1 MNYDSRY
8 YTLDDTFHRGY
19 ELCILIALA
28 TAILHIRPVNILS
41 NSRENIDMFIFSLSV
56 GIANVLCIGRAV
68 EVYFNVIGEKAAK
81 SASIREIIWFS
92 PPIIF
97 YTTAA
102 ILSGLKYYS
111 SDHHQQPYGYTN
123 ITSGYGYGDDHN
135 GDDAGSSS
143 YGSNSSSSE
152 TSTYP
157 PSQNEIY
164 NTINSTI
171 LVDDDDNP
179 ARFLAEVAAAASE
192 SSSSSSSYGSDV
204 VEDYYDVPAWLCLF
218 GAISVVVL
226 GVLMITLC
234 LPGGGRH
241 KE

>member
-8 YTLDDTFHRGY
+8 YTLDDTYHRGY
-19 ELCILIALA
+19 ELCILVALA

-41 NSRENIDMFIFSLSV
+41 NPSDNLDMFIFALSV
-56 GIANVLCIGRAV
+56 SIANVLCIGRAI

-81 SASIREIIWFS
+81 SASIREIVWFS

-102 ILSGLKYYS
+102 IVSGLKYYNGS
-111 SDHHQQPYGYTN
+111 SDHQQQPY
-123 ITSGYGYGDDHN
+123 GYGYGDDTH
-135 GDDAGSSS
+135 GDEYYSDLGSST
-143 YGSNSSSSE
+143 YGNSSE
-152 TSTYP
+152 TSASTYP
-157 PSQNEIY
+157 PSQNETY
-164 NTINSTI
+164 DTINSTI
-171 LVDDDDNP
+171 LVDDDDNST
-179 ARFLAEVAAAASE
+179 RFLAEVAAAAS
-192 SSSSSSSYGSDV
+192 SSSYGSDAMV
-204 VEDYYDVPAWLCLF
+204 DEQYYDVPAWLCLF

-226 GVLMITLC
+226 GVTMITLC